1 MIEIIPTPTPIFNFV
16 ESIGQSMIYVSQVQ
30 GFLLLM
36 SMVIC
41 FGMFVGIKLDD
52 GKAGFK
58 RSALVLL
65 PYIILV
71 MIINISRIYQTI
83 LLMPITYSAFN
94 ATITMFIALIFYL
107 IGLFAGHIIFKK
119 AKIAAIKEAK

>member
-1 MIEIIPTPTPIFNFV
+1 MIKIIPTPTPIFNFV

-36 SMVIC
+36 SLVIC

-94 ATITMFIALIFYL
+94 GTVTMFITSLFYL
-107 IGLFAGHIIFKK
+107 LGLCVGHIIFKK